1 MSCNGCRVL
10 RKGCSDACVL
20 RPSIE
25 WIHGA
30 QPQANATVFVAKFFG
45 RAGLLDSLA
54 AVPLQHR
61 PALFRSLLYEAC
73 GRTINP
79 VSGAIGLMWTGNWDL
94 CQASAA
100 AVLRGDSLRA
110 LSTIP
115 AAFTD
120 RDMDGLYGDVGLA
133 TASSLSS
140 PENSSTAPSKKRKN
154 VNGGLAFNAAAGVPA
169 GCQQQQQP
177 AGLLQ
182 SCELDLCLTPAL
194 SPLGRGL
201 VRGCGGG
208 GGGASD
214 EYSAMT
220 TCEDQQPVTGGDH
233 AEARTPALLNLFN

>member
-1 MSCNGCRVL
+1 MSCSGCRVL

-45 RAGLLDSLA
+45 RAGLVASLA
-54 AVPLQHR
+54 AVQLQHR
-61 PALFRSLLYEAC
+61 PALFQSQLYEAC

-94 CQASAA
+94 CQAAA
-100 AVLRGDSLRA
+100 NAVLRGESLHA

-120 RDMDGLYGDVGLA
+120 RDMAGLYGNVGVA
-133 TASSLSS
+133 ASSS
-140 PENSSTAPSKKRKN
+140 PEHSSSAPSRKRKN
-154 VNGGLAFNAAAGVPA
+154 NGPSFAANAP
-169 GCQQQQQP
+169 GCQPP
-177 AGLLQ
+177 AELLQ
-182 SCELDLCLTPAL
+182 SCELDLCLTPV
-194 SPLGRGL
+194 SPPA
-201 VRGCGGG
+201 GGWR

-214 EYSAMT
+214 EYSATT
-220 TCEDQQPVTGGDH
+220 TCEDQASGD
-233 AEARTPALLNLFN
+233 AEARAPALLNLFN

>member
-25 WIHGA
+25 WIDGA

-45 RAGLLDSLA
+45 RAGLVASLA
-54 AVPLQHR
+54 AVPLHHR

-94 CQASAA
+94 CQAAA
-100 AVLRGDSLRA
+100 DAVLRGESLRA
-110 LSTIP
+110 LSAIP

-120 RDMDGLYGDVGLA
+120 RDMDGLYGNVGSGA
-133 TASSLSS
+133 AASSSS
-140 PENSSTAPSKKRKN
+140 PENSSSAPPSNKKRSRHN
-154 VNGGLAFNAAAGVPA
+154 NGCGGLAFVNAAAVARGACQAVP
-169 GCQQQQQP
+169 P

-182 SCELDLCLTPAL
+182 SCELDLCLTPA
-194 SPLGRGL
+194 SPMAGGR
-201 VRGCGGG
+201 RGC
-208 GGGASD
+208 GGASD
-214 EYSAMT
+214 EYSATT
-220 TCEDQQPVTGGDH
+220 TCEDLQATAGDVEPR
-233 AEARTPALLNLFN
+233 APPLLNLFN

>member
-20 RPSIE
+20 RPSID
-25 WIHGA
+25 WIDGA

-45 RAGLLDSLA
+45 RAGLVASLA
-54 AVPLQHR
+54 AVPLHHR

-94 CQASAA
+94 CQAAA
-100 AVLRGDSLRA
+100 DAVLRGESLRA

-120 RDMDGLYGDVGLA
+120 RDMDGLYGNVGVA
-133 TASSLSS
+133 ASSAS
-140 PENSSTAPSKKRKN
+140 PENSSSAPSKKRR
-154 VNGGLAFNAAAGVPA
+154 AFNAAAAAAVPNSA
-169 GCQQQQQP
+169 CQQQPP

-182 SCELDLCLTPAL
+182 SCELDLCLTPA
-194 SPLGRGL
+194 SPMAGGR
-201 VRGCGGG
+201 RGC

-214 EYSAMT
+214 EYSATT
-220 TCEDQQPVTGGDH
+220 TCEDQGATGDL
-233 AEARTPALLNLFN
+233 EARAPALLNLFN

>member
-10 RKGCSDACVL
+10 RKRCSDACVL

-45 RAGLLDSLA
+45 RAGLVASLA

-94 CQASAA
+94 CQAAA
-100 AVLRGDSLRA
+100 DAVLRGDSLRA

-120 RDMDGLYGDVGLA
+120 RDNGDVGLDLA

-140 PENSSTAPSKKRKN
+140 PENSSSAPSKKRN
-154 VNGGLAFNAAAGVPA
+154 NFNGGLAFNAAAGVPV
-169 GCQQQQQP
+169 GCQQQQLLPP
-177 AGLLQ
+177 AGALLQ

-194 SPLGRGL
+194 SPLAGGL
-201 VRGCGGG
+201 VRGCVG

-214 EYSAMT
+214 EYSATT
-220 TCEDQQPVTGGDH
+220 TCEDQQPVTGDH

>member
-25 WIHGA
+25 WIDGA

-45 RAGLLDSLA
+45 RAGLVASLA
-54 AVPLQHR
+54 AVPLHHR

-94 CQASAA
+94 CQAAA
-100 AVLRGDSLRA
+100 DAVLRGDSLRA
-110 LSTIP
+110 LSAVP

-120 RDMDGLYGDVGLA
+120 RDMAGLYGNVG
-133 TASSLSS
+133 
-140 PENSSTAPSKKRKN
+140 
-154 VNGGLAFNAAAGVPA
+154 AAAGTSSSSPDNDNSASAAPRRKRPRNNGA
-169 GCQQQQQP
+169 GAGVGQQQLP
-177 AGLLQ
+177 HAVAAVLQ
-182 SCELDLCLTPAL
+182 SCELDLCLTPV
-194 SPLGRGL
+194 SPPAVQL
-201 VRGCGGG
+201 VGGGGG

-214 EYSAMT
+214 EHSTT
-220 TCEDQQPVTGGDH
+220 TCEEASDGDG
-233 AEARTPALLNLFN
+233 AGAPTLLNLFS